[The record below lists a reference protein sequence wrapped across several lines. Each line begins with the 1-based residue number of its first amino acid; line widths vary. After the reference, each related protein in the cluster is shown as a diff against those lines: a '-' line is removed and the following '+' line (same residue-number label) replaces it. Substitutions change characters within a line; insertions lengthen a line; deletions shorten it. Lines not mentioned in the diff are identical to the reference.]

1 MARPRKWSDPEK
13 LQKAIDEYFNS
24 LPEDTPPVWEEIM
37 LKLDITRETWQLY
50 KTGLAGEDLSLF
62 NSLSD
67 NQHRTKLEDN
77 EYKRLSNIQDVS
89 CIIKKTEQRMTA
101 EIVRTA
107 YKHPNL
113 TTAMIYLT
121 KQQHY
126 GGYTDKQ
133 QSDNNGSMSI
143 DIKLSGASGE
153 AFEDPEKTDK

>member
-1 MARPRKWSDPEK
+1 MARPRKWSDPAK
-13 LQKAIDEYFNS
+13 LQKAIDEYFDS
-24 LPEDTPPVWEEIM
+24 LPEDTPPIWEE
-37 LKLDITRETWQLY
+37 LLLTLDITRETWQLY
-50 KTGLAGEDLSLF
+50 KSGLAGDDLSLF
-62 NSLSD
+62 TSLSS
-67 NQHRTKLEDN
+67 NQRRTKLEDN

-101 EIVRTA
+101 EIVRAA

-126 GGYTDKQ
+126 GGYTDRQ
-133 QSDNNGSMSI
+133 QTDNGGSMSI

-153 AFEDPEKTDK
+153 AFEGPEKPDK